1 MDELNIVSP
10 ILLPKLGVK
19 MVFNNCQQIPYVKL
33 MTIKMLY
40 EELQGRHQP
49 LVFKLLHEKRSMIKK
64 KMVWKIKFSQFMIKL
79 AVKRIDED
87 LEDGFQTINQQKE
100 IEMENSKWWT
110 KLQSENIGNAKNKV
124 NIYGETG
131 KGNAILSC
139 DGPNDLEGQGM
150 ILSWWT
156 V

>member
-64 KMVWKIKFSQFMIKL
+64 KMV
-79 AVKRIDED
+79 
-87 LEDGFQTINQQKE
+87 
-100 IEMENSKWWT
+100 
-110 KLQSENIGNAKNKV
+110 
-124 NIYGETG
+124 
-131 KGNAILSC
+131 
-139 DGPNDLEGQGM
+139 
-150 ILSWWT
+150 
-156 V
+156 